1 MLNIPASVKTLFKT
15 DGTRKNFRV
24 HFPNGEFS
32 DITNENI
39 VREAVRF
46 TESMCSQSTFR
57 FGLSEASVIEF
68 ETVGI
73 GNMYGCIIEC
83 AYEIDTS
90 SLSAADISSI
100 QSNPGDGTLVLAAS
114 SDLGYGFYR
123 VPLGV
128 FRVESCP
135 RNHEAMTHRQVV
147 AYGYPNTSSV
157 GLSPAQMQI
166 VSQLK
171 QYQSTLSVDVFT
183 FVASQIGFYTHG
195 FIDAHYSRSALGVT
209 LSNYTESF
217 DLASGLNLRIHVDI
231 AGKRSP
237 TLGTINRTDI
247 RGFDNGGMNFSA
259 ISAWLNANA
268 PGHGFSATSIKQAQ
282 DKLGVRYTNSGM
294 VDPVIKEGS
303 CYCFY
308 PYFKPMFQYRWY
320 FPTSVTVKLQ
330 KFVSGA
336 WSDLATHTETASGTP
351 VIYGFT
357 PTGSMPSAEVS
368 LDLGSLSA
376 SELLSGYL
384 EVLGMYGKADRL
396 GGLEISALDPSSP
409 IAVGAGDYESCWWDE
424 YDVSPV
430 GAVRVP
436 SADGDT
442 EVTISSGS
450 SVYNMTENEVMQTL
464 TNPDVDTFFNLLSGQ
479 FIGNVANIGFTPIEM
494 TMRGLPWMEAGDA
507 LQITAQDG
515 TVVDTYALRVE
526 MSGIQKLTALITA
539 EGGEIVEG

>member
-57 FGLSEASVIEF
+57 FGLSEASVVEF

-73 GNMYGCIIEC
+73 GNMYGCVIEC
-83 AYEIDTS
+83 SYEIDTS
-90 SLSAADISSI
+90 SLSAADLTAI
-100 QSNPGDGTLVLAAS
+100 QNDPGDGTLVLAAS

-128 FRVESCP
+128 FRVEACP
-135 RNHEAMTHRQVV
+135 RNHEAMTHRQVT
-147 AYGYPNTSSV
+147 AYGYPNTSSI

-166 VSQLK
+166 VSQISK
-171 QYQSTLSVDVFT
+171 YQARLPAEVFP

-195 FIDAHYSRSALGVT
+195 FIDAHYSRSAMNASF
-209 LSNYTESF
+209 SNYTESF
-217 DLASGLNLRIHVDI
+217 DAGTGLNLRIHVDI
-231 AGKRSP
+231 SGKRA
-237 TLGTINRTDI
+237 TMGTIQKTDI
-247 RGFDNGGMNFSA
+247 RGFDNGMDFGA
-259 ISAWLNANA
+259 IDSWIDANA
-268 PGHGFSATSIKQAQ
+268 PGHGISASAIQKAK

-308 PYFKPMFQYRWY
+308 PYFRTMAGFVWS

-330 KFVSGA
+330 KFVSGS
-336 WSDLATHTETASGTP
+336 WTDIATHTETASGTP
-351 VIYGFT
+351 VIYRFT
-357 PTGSMPSAEVS
+357 PTGSMPSAGVS
-368 LDLGSLSA
+368 LDLGSISA

-384 EVLGMYGKADRL
+384 EVLGMYGKADRM
-396 GGLEISALDPSSP
+396 GGLEISALDPSDP

-424 YDVSPV
+424 YDIDPV
-430 GAVRVP
+430 GAVLVP
-436 SADGDT
+436 AADGNT
-442 EVTISSGS
+442 EITIGSGG
-450 SVYNMTENEVMQTL
+450 SVYNMTNNEVMQSL
-464 TNPDVDTFFNLLSGQ
+464 ESPDVDTFYTLLSGQ
-479 FIGNVANIGFTPIEM
+479 FVANVANIGFTPAEL
-494 TMRGLPWMEAGDA
+494 TMQGCPWLEAGDA
-507 LQITAQDG
+507 LEITAQDG
-515 TVVDTYALRVE
+515 SVVNTYALRVE
-526 MSGIQKLTALITA
+526 MSGIQLLRAVITA
-539 EGGEIVEG
+539 NGGEIMEG

>member
-1 MLNIPASVKTLFKT
+1 MLNIPGSVKALFMT
-15 DGTRKNFRV
+15 DGVRKNFRA
-24 HFPNGEFS
+24 HFPNGELP
-32 DITNENI
+32 DITNEDL
-39 VREAVRF
+39 VRESVSF
-46 TESMCSQSTFR
+46 TESMCSQDVFR
-57 FGLSEASVIEF
+57 FGLSEASVVEF

-90 SLSAADISSI
+90 SLSAADLTAI
-100 QSNPGDGTLVLAAS
+100 QNDPGDGTLVLAAS

-135 RNHEAMTHRQVV
+135 RNHEAMTHRQVT
-147 AYGYPNTSSV
+147 AYGFPNTSSI

-166 VSQLK
+166 VSQISK
-171 QYQSTLSVDVFT
+171 YQSLLPADVFP

-195 FIDAHYSRSALGVT
+195 FIDAHYSRSSMNASF
-209 LSNYTESF
+209 SNYTESF
-217 DLASGLNLRIHVDI
+217 ETGTGLNLRIHVDVS
-231 AGKRSP
+231 GKRA
-237 TLGTINRTDI
+237 TMGTIQKTDI
-247 RGFDNGGMNFSA
+247 RGFDNGMDFGS
-259 ISAWLNANA
+259 IDSWIDANA
-268 PGHGFSATSIKQAQ
+268 PGHGISASAIQKAK

-308 PYFKPMFQYRWY
+308 PYFRTMSGFVWS

-330 KFVSGA
+330 KLVSGS
-336 WSDLATHTETASGTP
+336 WTDLATHTETASGTP

-357 PTGSMPSAEVS
+357 PTGSMPSAGVS

-424 YDVSPV
+424 YDIDPV
-430 GAVRVP
+430 GAVLVP
-436 SADGDT
+436 AADGNT
-442 EVTISSGS
+442 EITIGSGG

-464 TNPDVDTFFNLLSGQ
+464 ESPDMDTFYTLLSGQ
-479 FIGNVANIGFTPIEM
+479 FVANVANIGFTPAEL
-494 TMRGLPWMEAGDA
+494 TMQGWPWLEAGDA
-507 LQITAQDG
+507 LEITAQDG
-515 TVVDTYALRVE
+515 SVVNTYALRME
-526 MSGIQKLTALITA
+526 MSGIQQLRAVITA
-539 EGGEIVEG
+539 NGGEIMEG

>member
-24 HFPNGEFS
+24 HFPNSEFP

-39 VREAVRF
+39 DRESVRF
-46 TESMCSQSTFR
+46 TESMCSQATFR

-90 SLSAADISSI
+90 SLSAADLTAI
-100 QSNPGDGTLVLAAS
+100 QNDPGDGTLVLAAS
-114 SDLGYGFYR
+114 SDIGFGFYR

-128 FRVESCP
+128 FRVERCP
-135 RNHEAMTHRQVV
+135 RDHQSMTHRQVT

-166 VSQLK
+166 VSQISK
-171 QYQSTLSVDVFT
+171 YQPLLPADVFP
-183 FVASQIGFYTHG
+183 FVASQLGYYNHD
-195 FIDAHYSRSALGVT
+195 FIDAYYTRSAMNASF
-209 LSNYTESF
+209 SNYTESF
-217 DLASGLNLRIHVDI
+217 DEITGVNLRIHVDI
-231 AGKRSP
+231 SGKRS
-237 TLGTINRTDI
+237 GTMGEIYKTDI
-247 RGFDNGGMNFSA
+247 RGFDNGGMDFGA
-259 ISAWLNANA
+259 IDSWLNANA
-268 PGHGFSATSIKQAQ
+268 PGHGFSATSIKRAQ

-330 KFVSGA
+330 KFVSGS
-336 WSDLATHTETASGTP
+336 WTDLATHTETASGTP
-351 VIYGFT
+351 VIYGFA
-357 PTGSMPSAEVS
+357 PTGSMPSAGVS

-376 SELLSGYL
+376 STLLSGYL
-384 EVLGMYGKADRL
+384 EILGMYGKTDRM
-396 GGLEISALDPSSP
+396 GGVEISSLDPSSP
-409 IAVGAGDYESCWWDE
+409 IAVGAGDYESVWWDE

-436 SADGDT
+436 SEDGDM

-450 SVYNMTENEVMQTL
+450 SVYNMTENEVMQNL
-464 TNPDVDTFFNLLSGQ
+464 TSADVDTIYALLSGQ
-479 FIGNVANIGFTPIEM
+479 FVGNVANIGFTPAEL
-494 TMRGLPWMEAGDA
+494 TMRGWPWLEAGDA

>member
-73 GNMYGCIIEC
+73 GNMYGCKIEC

-135 RNHEAMTHRQVV
+135 RNHEAMTHRQVT

-195 FIDAHYSRSALGVT
+195 FIDAHYSRSAIGQWQNT
-209 LSNYTESF
+209 ASESLTF
-217 DLASGLNLRIHVDI
+217 NSGSSLRILVNI
-231 AGKRSP
+231 SYRENTQGS
-237 TLGTINRTDI
+237 INKTDI
-247 RGFDNGGMNFSA
+247 RGFESNFDFGAVDNWINS
-259 ISAWLNANA
+259 NA
-268 PGHGFSATSIKQAQ
+268 PGLGFSASSIKAAKDAIGVWYSAQ
-282 DKLGVRYTNSGM
+282 VPFPK
-294 VDPVIKEGS
+294 IKETEV
-303 CYCFY
+303 YCFF
-308 PYFKPMFQYRWY
+308 PYYAAMSGYRWR
-320 FPTSVTVKLQ
+320 FPSSVTVKLQ
-330 KFVSGA
+330 QSSGGS
-336 WSDLATHTETASGTP
+336 WTDLATHTETASALP
-351 VIYGFT
+351 VVYGFI
-357 PTGSMPSAEVS
+357 PIGSMPSAEVS

-409 IAVGAGDYESCWWDE
+409 IAVVAGDYESCWWDE

-430 GAVRVP
+430 GAVLVP

-442 EVTISSGS
+442 EVTISSGK

-464 TNPDVDTFFNLLSGQ
+464 TSPDVDTFYALLSGQ
-479 FIGNVANIGFTPIEM
+479 FVSNVANIGFTPIEM

-539 EGGEIVEG
+539 DGGEIVEG